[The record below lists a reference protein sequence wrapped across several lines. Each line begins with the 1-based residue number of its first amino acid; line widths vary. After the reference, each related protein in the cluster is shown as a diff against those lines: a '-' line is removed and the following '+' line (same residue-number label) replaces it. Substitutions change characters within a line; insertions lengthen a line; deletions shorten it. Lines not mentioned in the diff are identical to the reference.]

1 MRATT
6 WRTPLVILL
15 CGTLVMMIG
24 FGVRMTFGIW
34 LAPASASLGWGL
46 ETLSFAMAIQSLAWG
61 VATPIAG
68 IISDRYGA
76 GRVVAGAGMA
86 YVAGLVLMAGATT
99 PLEAVLGIGVL
110 TGIAMGGCSASI
122 ILSVISRAVPDERK
136 RAIYAGIATAGG
148 FSGQVVFIPA
158 TQSVL
163 VATDWTVTLMVLG
176 AVAALIIPLAAALVS
191 PGAARAPAERLH
203 TISTAVGEAFRHRGY
218 LLLSMGYFVCGFQTL
233 FIATHFPPMLGGL
246 GISGGT
252 AAWALSLLGLSNVI
266 GCFVWG
272 ALGGRWRGKHLLCWI
287 YVLRSVAMTV
297 FILLPITDLSVLVFA
312 SAIGLV
318 WLGTVPLTAGV
329 VARIFGTRYMATL
342 FGFSFLSHQFGSFV
356 GIWAGGWLFDET
368 GSYMGIWWASIALG
382 LVAAALN
389 LPIDDRPA
397 APNRSTGTE
406 HLRATGAV

>member
-218 LLLSMGYFVCGFQTL
+218 LLLSMGYFVWRVPDAVHRHPFPADARRPRDLRRHRRVGAIAARPVQRDRLLRSGARSAGGGAASICCG
-233 FIATHFPPMLGGL
+233 
-246 GISGGT
+246 
-252 AAWALSLLGLSNVI
+252 
-266 GCFVWG
+266 
-272 ALGGRWRGKHLLCWI
+272 WI

-356 GIWAGGWLFDET
+356 GIWAGG
-368 GSYMGIWWASIALG
+368 
-382 LVAAALN
+382 
-389 LPIDDRPA
+389 
-397 APNRSTGTE
+397 
-406 HLRATGAV
+406 

>member
-1 MRATT
+1 MVATA
-6 WRTPLVILL
+6 WRTPFVILV

-24 FGVRMTFGIW
+24 FGVRMTFGLW
-34 LAPASASLGWGL
+34 LAPASTSLGWGL
-46 ETLSFAMAIQSLAWG
+46 ETLSLAMAVQSLTWG

-68 IISDRYGA
+68 IIADRHGT
-76 GRVVAGAGMA
+76 GRVVVVAGAA
-86 YVAGLVLMAGATT
+86 YVAGLLLMAVATT
-99 PLEAVLGIGVL
+99 PAEAMLGIGVL

-122 ILSVISRAVPDERK
+122 VLTVISRAVSDMRK
-136 RAIYAGIATAGG
+136 RAIYTGIATAGG
-148 FSGQVVFIPA
+148 FSGQIVFLPA

-163 VATDWTVTLMVLG
+163 MASDWTVTLMVLG

-191 PGAARAPAERLH
+191 PVAARTPIDQPQ
-203 TISTAVGEAFRHRGY
+203 TINAALGEAFRHRGY
-218 LLLSMGYFVCGFQTL
+218 VLLSTGYFVCGFQTL

-246 GISGGT
+246 SISSGT

-266 GCFVWG
+266 GCFFWA

-287 YVLRSVAMTV
+287 YVLRSVAMTL
-297 FILLPITDLSVLVFA
+297 FILLPITNLSVLVFA
-312 SAIGLV
+312 AAIGLV

-342 FGFSFLSHQFGSFV
+342 FGFTFLSHQFGSFV

-382 LVAAALN
+382 LVAAAFN
-389 LPIDDRPA
+389 LPIDDRPIARA
-397 APNRSTGTE
+397 ATAQT
-406 HLRATGAV
+406 LV